1 VTLPKGA
8 LAKIEKLIPMLSSNH
23 DGEVVGTVKALLR
36 VLEANGA
43 SIHDLSKA
51 LSTGGGKSKE
61 KIVYKDRIV
70 YRDRVVEKIVE
81 KVVYRDR
88 DQKHQPKVEAPDPD
102 PDDWKRITF
111 LANKLM
117 ECDLNDREEQF
128 VIHMGNDAGQFKSKF
143 KMSEKQKAWF
153 ERLIDQYDVDE

>member
-1 VTLPKGA
+1 VTLPKVA
-8 LAKIEKLIPMLSSNH
+8 IAKLEKLIPMLSSNH
-23 DGEVVGTVKALLR
+23 DGEVVATVRALMR

-51 LSTGGGKSKE
+51 ISGSGGGKG

-88 DQKHQPKVEAPDPD
+88 DQKHHPKVEAPDPD